1 VATLH
6 VTGLKKSFGANVIY
20 DGVSFRLP
28 PGERLALIGR
38 NGAGKTTL
46 LRTIVGEIDPDSGD
60 VGKPRGYRI
69 ALHDQRPPTAGAHTL
84 GSYVGEGLA
93 DVHAAED
100 RLRELERRMA
110 EGDHSD
116 DVMRSYAHAQSE
128 LESVGGYAW
137 RARFEEIL
145 RGLSFKL
152 EDADRP
158 LGSFSGGELTRA
170 SLARVLA
177 AQPDLLLLDE
187 PTNHLDLRALEWLE
201 DQLTALDCS
210 ILLVSHDRWFL
221 ERVAT
226 GILELEFGR
235 SKHYAMGYSAYRREK
250 AMALANQADAFERQ
264 QAEIERLQRFVD
276 KFRAGTRSRQA
287 QSKVKQMNR
296 MERVEAPRRDKSLA
310 FGFSKVER
318 SSRIVIEAERLTL
331 RAGDKPLLDDANLV
345 VERGQ
350 RVAVIG
356 PNGAG
361 KTTLVETLLALR
373 PPVSGRIKLG
383 HNVTTGYFSQHI
395 AEMPEHLSVVDA
407 MTRATGGHLNSTQ
420 SRTILGNFLF
430 TQEEV
435 DRKVGVLSGGERR
448 RLALAALVAG
458 SANLL
463 VLDEPTN
470 HLDVEAREALEEA
483 LDAYDGT
490 VLLVSHDRALIDA
503 VATHTASIEDRT
515 IKLRHGDYNDYLE
528 AVAERAAPAASAAR
542 APAAKVKP
550 KAEQRQQRQAAP
562 RTTPAR
568 PKRGPSQRTQ
578 RLIRELESGI
588 AKLEAEQ
595 AALEATLSDPATA
608 SDHARLSELGTRY
621 QQVQE
626 ELAWKLLEWERVQA
640 GDGLEV

>member
-1 VATLH
+1 
-6 VTGLKKSFGANVIY
+6 
-20 DGVSFRLP
+20 
-28 PGERLALIGR
+28 
-38 NGAGKTTL
+38 
-46 LRTIVGEIDPDSGD
+46 
-60 VGKPRGYRI
+60 
-69 ALHDQRPPTAGAHTL
+69 
-84 GSYVGEGLA
+84 
-93 DVHAAED
+93 
-100 RLRELERRMA
+100 
-110 EGDHSD
+110 
-116 DVMRSYAHAQSE
+116 
-128 LESVGGYAW
+128 
-137 RARFEEIL
+137 
-145 RGLSFKL
+145 
-152 EDADRP
+152 
-158 LGSFSGGELTRA
+158 
-170 SLARVLA
+170 
-177 AQPDLLLLDE
+177 
-187 PTNHLDLRALEWLE
+187 
-201 DQLTALDCS
+201 
-210 ILLVSHDRWFL
+210 
-221 ERVAT
+221 
-226 GILELEFGR
+226 
-235 SKHYAMGYSAYRREK
+235 MGYSAFRREK

-264 QAEIERLQRFVD
+264 KAEIERLQRFVD

-296 MERVEAPRRDKSLA
+296 MERVEAPRRERSLA

-318 SSRIVIEAERLTL
+318 SSRIVIEAENLTL
-331 RAGDKPLLDDANLV
+331 RAGDKPLLDDAKLV

-373 PPVSGRIKLG
+373 PPVAGRIKLG

-503 VATHTASIEDRT
+503 VATHTASIENRK
-515 IKLRHGDYNDYLE
+515 IVLRHGDYNDYLE
-528 AVAERAAPAASAAR
+528 AVAERPPAPAAPPPK
-542 APAAKVKP
+542 PAAKQKP
-550 KAEQRQQRQAAP
+550 PPP
-562 RTTPAR
+562 RPAR

-578 RLIRELESGI
+578 RVIRDLESGI

-595 AALEATLSDPATA
+595 AGLEATLADPAN
-608 SDHARLSELGTRY
+608 DHTRLSELGTRY